1 MSRLFV
7 LLLSSAFAFGA
18 TSGLAHH
25 SGSMFESEKTVT
37 LTGVVKQ
44 FQYTNPHSWLI
55 VTVTNDDGTTST
67 WGFEAEGPSRLQLA
81 GIKPGDFKP
90 GTEITITGRPMRDG
104 RPAAFWVKA
113 VRHVDGKEFVP
124 ADEKLAVQKA
134 LAGD

>member
-1 MSRLFV
+1 MSRPLL
-7 LLLSSAFAFGA
+7 LLLSGVLILVAS
-18 TSGLAHH
+18 TGLAHH

-37 LTGVVKQ
+37 LTGVVKE

-81 GIKPGDFKP
+81 GIKPGDLKA

-113 VRHVDGKEFVP
+113 VRHSDGKEFVP
-124 ADEKLAVQKA
+124 ADEKKAVA
-134 LAGD
+134 RARAGD